1 MSVMC
6 AVERFEGIKRYFIIL
21 NSILII
27 SMYFTLLEREI
38 LLDFVFVVKLWDLNL
53 TADETFAASN
63 TQTRKERY
71 HKLRI
76 KPNHE

>member
-1 MSVMC
+1 
-6 AVERFEGIKRYFIIL
+6 
-21 NSILII
+21 
-27 SMYFTLLEREI
+27 MYFTLLEREI